1 MIIRTQEKYKTDAS
15 AVVWLAI
22 DLLIFVLTL
31 LNTGGRD
38 LPAPRA
44 DALNIGQSVFG
55 VAHPT
60 NSKEIC
66 FLS

>member
-38 LPAPRA
+38 LPAPREMV
-44 DALNIGQSVFG
+44 L
-55 VAHPT
+55 
-60 NSKEIC
+60 KK
-66 FLS
+66 